1 MECSS
6 SCQTFPWHA
15 RCAWEVVLMS
25 KNNKTIKK
33 KSFYFQDYTEPEIF
47 GNNINFNI
55 QKISLHRVTFL
66 SFIFFSLIL
75 ICSIKII
82 YLALSPEKSFYTDNI
97 KDDFIKNRRD
107 IIDRNGA
114 VLATNVDLYDVGV
127 RSKLLKKKE
136 KKNLIIKL
144 SLLLPEIDLKKI
156 KHKLDNDEFF
166 WLGKRLTPQEKDRL
180 WLIGNKAF
188 VFEQRPSR
196 IYPQRNLFSHVL
208 GQTDDIND
216 GISGIE
222 KSLDKD
228 LNNKKKIEIP
238 LRLTLDSNLQYLI
251 RQELMQAQLD
261 FNNVGSAAILMNVEN
276 GAILSLISLPDY
288 DLNKRISIDSD
299 IFTNK
304 ITLGVYE
311 LGSVFKTFTIAAGL
325 ENQLINPNTVFRNL
339 ENSLTCDKYTIS
351 EHDKLPKNLSTE
363 QILIRSSNI
372 GAIRIAQKVG
382 VKKYSDFLNSLELL
396 STINFDLEEIGTPL
410 SFNWGK
416 CKLATSSYGHGITTT
431 PLQLARAYAI
441 LGNGG
446 YKIQPTLLQK
456 KTISLGKKEQIISEK
471 TSSAINLML
480 RKVVSQ
486 IEGTANFANVEGY
499 EIAGKTGT
507 AVKYNSKEKLNTFI
521 SLFPANKPKY
531 VLLVILDE
539 PKPAPNFVYEM
550 PPSDKYPNGY
560 KYKGEERNT
569 SGWNTV
575 VVAGKIIEKI
585 GPILAINNLQ
595 ASTNF

>member
-1 MECSS
+1 
-6 SCQTFPWHA
+6 
-15 RCAWEVVLMS
+15 MS
-25 KNNKTIKK
+25 NKNKTIKK
-33 KSFYFQDYTEPEIF
+33 KSFYFQDYTESEIL

-75 ICSIKII
+75 ICGIKII
-82 YLALSPEKSFYTDNI
+82 YLALSPEKSFYTNNI
-97 KDDFIKNRRD
+97 KKDFIKNRRD
-107 IIDRNGA
+107 IIDRNGS
-114 VLATNVDLYDVGV
+114 VLATNVDLYDVGL
-127 RSKLLKKKE
+127 RPKLLKKKE

-144 SLLLPEIDLKKI
+144 GLLLPEIDLKKI
-156 KHKLDNDEFF
+156 RHKLDNDEFF

-188 VFEQRPSR
+188 VFEPRPSR

-222 KSLDKD
+222 KFFDKD

-251 RQELMQAQLD
+251 RQELIQAQLD

-299 IFTNK
+299 VFTNK

-325 ENQLINPNTVFRNL
+325 ENKLINPNTVFKNL
-339 ENSLTCDKYTIS
+339 ESSITCDKYTIS

-363 QILIRSSNI
+363 QILIQSSNI
-372 GAIRIAQKVG
+372 GAVRIAQKIG
-382 VKKYSDFLNSLELL
+382 VKKYRDFLNSLELL

-416 CKLATSSYGHGITTT
+416 CKLATSAYGHGITTT
-431 PLQLARAYAI
+431 PLQLAKAYAI

-456 KTISLGKKEQIISEK
+456 ETISLEKREQIISEK
-471 TSSAINLML
+471 TSNAINLML

-507 AVKYNSKEKLNTFI
+507 AIKYNSKEKLNTFV
-521 SLFPANKPKY
+521 SLFPANEPKY

-560 KYKGEERNT
+560 KYKGEKRNT

>member
-1 MECSS
+1 M
-6 SCQTFPWHA
+6 
-15 RCAWEVVLMS
+15 
-25 KNNKTIKK
+25 NNKNKTTKK
-33 KSFYFQDYTEPEIF
+33 KSFYFQDYTESEIL

-82 YLALSPEKSFYTDNI
+82 YLALSPEKSFYTKNI
-97 KDDFIKNRRD
+97 KKDFIKNRRD
-107 IIDRNGA
+107 IIDRNGS
-114 VLATNVDLYDVGV
+114 VLATNVDLYDVGL
-127 RSKLLKKKE
+127 RPKLLKKKE

-144 SLLLPEIDLKKI
+144 GLLLPEIDLKKI

-188 VFEQRPSR
+188 VFEPRPSR

-222 KSLDKD
+222 KFFDKD

-251 RQELMQAQLD
+251 RQELTQAQLD

-299 IFTNK
+299 VFTNK

-325 ENQLINPNTVFRNL
+325 ENKLINPNTVFKNL
-339 ENSLTCDKYTIS
+339 ESSITCDKYIIS

-363 QILIRSSNI
+363 QILIQSSNI
-372 GAIRIAQKVG
+372 GAVRIARKIG
-382 VKKYSDFLNSLELL
+382 VKKYRDFLNSLELL

-416 CKLATSSYGHGITTT
+416 CKLATSAYGHGITTT

-456 KTISLGKKEQIISEK
+456 ETISLEKKEQIISEK
-471 TSSAINLML
+471 TSNAINLML

-507 AVKYNSKEKLNTFI
+507 AIKYNSKEKLNTFV
-521 SLFPANKPKY
+521 SLFPANEPKY
-531 VLLVILDE
+531 VLLVMLDE
-539 PKPAPNFVYEM
+539 PQPAPNFVYEM

-560 KYKGEERNT
+560 KYKGEKRNT